1 MNWNRLWVILKEK
14 QPGHSHS
21 LRPSGVS
28 AGFKSTVLF
37 LFVVKSPNETVTD
50 NPENDWPAAVRN
62 LHETS
67 LFDGFTQSKFV
78 GIYSGACLVREFYC
92 LKIQSSAIRI
102 RGTKAAGAC
111 KFG

>member
-1 MNWNRLWVILKEK
+1 MNWNRLCVILTEK

-21 LRPSGVS
+21 FRPSGVS
-28 AGFKSTVLF
+28 SGFKSTVLF

-62 LHETS
+62 FHETS
-67 LFDGFTQSKFV
+67 LFDGFTQSKLV